1 MHGSRLLKVDEN
13 LKFKFQ
19 EQINEE
25 RLATLKLE
33 QKKIKAKIEM
43 MKLKSLRL
51 RAQLDQDKIDHSHIL
66 FD

>member
-1 MHGSRLLKVDEN
+1 M
-13 LKFKFQ
+13 KFKFQ

-33 QKKIKAKIEM
+33 QKKIKAEIEM
-43 MKLKSLRL
+43 MRLKSLRL